1 MDASVKFAMYS
12 NSIAIIT
19 LNRSEILNAFDD
31 QLIAQLTAT
40 LKQCEQDPNIRVVI
54 IKANGK
60 HFCAGADLNW
70 MQRMATFSE
79 AENLSDAEKL
89 AELMYTLYTLNKPT
103 IALVQGAAAGG
114 GVGLIACCDIAI
126 ASMDANF
133 CLAEVKLG
141 LAPAVISP
149 YVIRAIGERA
159 ARRYFLTAER
169 FDAKQAQALGLI
181 HEVISLSDLETYG
194 LDLAEQISS
203 NGPLAVTTAKE
214 LILKT
219 NPIDKNII
227 EETIQ
232 CIAKLRTSREGK
244 EGIQAFLDKRQ
255 PAWQKN
261 RSSES

>member
-1 MDASVKFAMYS
+1 MDTCVKFAMHS
-12 NSIAIIT
+12 NCIAIIT
-19 LNRSEILNAFDD
+19 LNRPEIFNAFDD
-31 QLIAQLTAT
+31 QLIAQLTAA
-40 LKQCEQDPNIRVVI
+40 LKQCEQDANVRAVI
-54 IKANGK
+54 IKSNGK

-70 MQRMATFSE
+70 MQRMAAFSE
-79 AENLSDAEKL
+79 TQNLSDAEKL
-89 AELMYTLYTLNKPT
+89 AELMYSLYTLNKPT

-126 ASMDANF
+126 ASTDANF

-159 ARRYFLTAER
+159 AHRYFLTAER
-169 FDAKQAQALGLI
+169 FDATKAQSLGLI
-181 HEVISLSDLETYG
+181 HEVIPLSDLETYG
-194 LDLAEQISS
+194 LDLAEQIAS
-203 NGPLAVTTAKE
+203 NGPTAVTIAKE

-219 NPIDKNII
+219 NPIDKNSI

-232 CIAKLRTSREGK
+232 CIAKLRASKEGK
-244 EGIQAFLDKRQ
+244 EGIQAFLDKRL

-261 RSSES
+261 KSSES